1 MENLLTRQEV
11 ELRTKLARSTIYRKM
26 RETPPTFPLPLKIGD
41 RAVRWRESEV
51 RAFIDSRPRASG
63 EDRTGENG

>member
-1 MENLLTRQEV
+1 MENLLMRQEV
-11 ELRTKLARSTIYRKM
+11 ELCTKLARSTIYRKM

-51 RAFIDSRPRASG
+51 RAFIDSCPRATGRDG
-63 EDRTGENG
+63 ESI